1 MKSIIIDD
9 YEAKPPQAHP
19 AQPDVIMLAFA
30 VPNSDETYVFA
41 MSVENATQYH
51 ERLGVEIRKA
61 TAPTIFTPT
70 GADIA
75 NATRTR
81 R

>member
-9 YEAKPPQAHP
+9 YEAKPPSSHP
-19 AQPDVIMLAFA
+19 ANPDLLMLAFE
-30 VPNSDETYVFA
+30 VPDSAETYIFP

-51 ERLGVEIRKA
+51 ERLGLEIRKA
-61 TAPTIFTPT
+61 TAPKIHMPT

-75 NATRTR
+75 ATRAR
-81 R
+81 